1 MAAPLAEISRHVAQ
15 GAQAVLI
22 LDQAGWHASAALSVP
37 DTITLLPLPPKCPAL
52 NPVEN
57 IWQFR
62 RDNWLSNTIFET
74 CDDIVQ
80 SCCQAWNS
88 PTRKQEQTTSIGLRK
103 WAHG

>member
-1 MAAPLAEISRHVAQ
+1 MQHRGDGAPLAEIARHVAQ

-22 LDQAGWHASAALSVP
+22 RDQAGWHASAALSVP

-80 SCCQAWNS
+80 SCCLAWNNL
-88 PTRKQEQTTSIGLRK
+88 TRKPEQSKRP
-103 WAHG
+103 A